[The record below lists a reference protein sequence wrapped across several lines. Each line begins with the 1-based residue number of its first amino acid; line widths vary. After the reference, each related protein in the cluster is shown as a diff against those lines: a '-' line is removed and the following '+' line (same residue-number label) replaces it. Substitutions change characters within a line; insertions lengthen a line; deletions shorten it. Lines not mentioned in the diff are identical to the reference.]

1 MQAVCV
7 KPFRDLDAGVMREE
21 GDIFEVSPQRLQRL
35 NGTKYGQLAK
45 EAPKPKRTRRA
56 KQEEE

>member
-21 GDIFEVSPQRLQRL
+21 GDIFEVSPQRFDRL
-35 NGTKYGQLAK
+35 SATRYGKLVE

-56 KQEEE
+56 KPKEE

>member
-21 GDIFEVSPQRLQRL
+21 GDIFEVSPQRFDRL
-35 NGTKYGQLAK
+35 NTTRYGKLVE

-56 KQEEE
+56 KPKEE